1 MTVVEQYGRVLVQS
15 VSKNSPASQA
25 GLAEGDLL
33 LKINEVAVSDLEELF
48 RAIWGQG
55 KAGVRIPMTI
65 LKGNQ
70 LQQIE
75 VVSADRRNFYKLQQY
90 D

>member
-1 MTVVEQYGRVLVQS
+1 MVQS
-15 VSKNSPASQA
+15 VSRNSPASQA
-25 GLAEGDLL
+25 GPAEEDLL

-48 RAIWGQG
+48 RAIWEQG
-55 KAGVRIPMTI
+55 EAGVYVPMTI

-70 LQQIE
+70 LQKIE
-75 VVSADRRNFYKLQQY
+75 VASADRRNFCSLQQY